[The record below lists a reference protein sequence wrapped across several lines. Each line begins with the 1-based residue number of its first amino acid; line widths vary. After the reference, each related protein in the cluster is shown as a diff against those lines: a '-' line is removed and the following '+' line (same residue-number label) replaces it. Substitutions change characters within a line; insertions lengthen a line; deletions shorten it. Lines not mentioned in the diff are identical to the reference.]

1 MRTSLRHRQRA
12 SLAHASAVLALLI
25 ISGLALA
32 ACGIGETAS
41 GTTPPA
47 ASPSPT
53 DTYGEITPS
62 PAPSLSPTP
71 SGASMAVSYVEPPHA
86 PARALTPSVCGWAFR
101 PKVDIKVSELGCY
114 DEKQDGLARSH
125 RVGIF
130 DAPTRRLLASV
141 RVGPG
146 SELDGAFRWKA
157 LKTPAVLQAGHL
169 YLLGVETL
177 GRFPGTPSE
186 VVYEVDS
193 STEQWAPEI
202 AFGGLRT
209 NLGSDVAFS
218 APASRETRFLQE
230 TVTWM
235 SPNFKFEH
243 VVRLTAEADNPT
255 FLDVPGTAPLAQTE
269 AVAHRYAAALH
280 ARMMV
285 DAGLYAVDATRDL
298 EGGVTRGAKTIERYW
313 DDAYHEDPGV
323 IAVRQ
328 WSKDYHLLV
337 APGIAVYEGARLN
350 NDPDDDW
357 RWYLALLAVD
367 GDQITHEEVYFGGNG
382 LEDKWPMAFCQTAP
396 GPGDTA
402 EVAAQVAAAVGQA
415 FATRDRAAL
424 EALLAP
430 DVIFPEI
437 EDRPGVSG
445 REALL
450 DWWAMLAPR
459 AVSRIVVKNETPMA
473 GPGWAVLRFTARQW
487 IDKYLPDGVLV
498 SANVAMVLEVRDGRV
513 ARMAPYG
520 TAEMGASGLVPPGE
534 GP

>member
-1 MRTSLRHRQRA
+1 MRTFLRHRQRA

-25 ISGLALA
+25 VSGLALA

-53 DTYGEITPS
+53 DTYVEITPS
-62 PAPSLSPTP
+62 PAPSHSPSA
-71 SGASMAVSYVEPPHA
+71 SGASTADFTVE
-86 PARALTPSVCGWAFR
+86 RA
-101 PKVDIKVSELGCY
+101 
-114 DEKQDGLARSH
+114 
-125 RVGIF
+125 
-130 DAPTRRLLASV
+130 
-141 RVGPG
+141 
-146 SELDGAFRWKA
+146 
-157 LKTPAVLQAGHL
+157 
-169 YLLGVETL
+169 
-177 GRFPGTPSE
+177 
-186 VVYEVDS
+186 
-193 STEQWAPEI
+193 
-202 AFGGLRT
+202 
-209 NLGSDVAFS
+209 
-218 APASRETRFLQE
+218 
-230 TVTWM
+230 
-235 SPNFKFEH
+235 
-243 VVRLTAEADNPT
+243 VRLTGEADNPT

-269 AVAHRYAAALH
+269 AVARRYGTALNTR
-280 ARMMV
+280 AMV

-313 DDAYHEDPGV
+313 YDAYHEDPDV

-450 DWWAMLAPR
+450 DWWAMLAPP
-459 AVSRIVVKNETPMA
+459 AVSRIVVKDETPMA
-473 GPGWAVLRFTARQW
+473 GPGWAVLRFTARRW
-487 IDKYLPDGVLV
+487 MDTFPRGGVLV
-498 SANVAMVLEVRDGRV
+498 SANVATVIEVRGGKVVRI
-513 ARMAPYG
+513 APYG
-520 TAEMGASGLVPPGE
+520 TAEMGTSGLMPPRE